1 MKPIERMRK
10 LLNSLPKSD
19 QTLGEQFI
27 QSRDFESLK
36 DLVDSAIYKVRKH
49 KARKDGEGGVP
60 PKQEYLDVDLTEL
73 SNLKAEVDVYL
84 TQLEV
89 PSNEWEEDIEEEYY
103 DEEY

>member
-10 LLNSLPKSD
+10 LLSSLPKSD
-19 QTLGEQFI
+19 ITLGEQFI
-27 QSRDFESLK
+27 QRRDFESLK
-36 DLVDSAIYKVRKH
+36 DLVDSAIYKVRKNI
-49 KARKDGEGGVP
+49 KSEN

-89 PSNEWEEDIEEEYY
+89 PSNEWEEDLEDDYDYGEEY
-103 DEEY
+103 

>member
-1 MKPIERMRK
+1 MRK

-19 QTLGEQFI
+19 ITLGEQFI

-36 DLVDSAIYKVRKH
+36 DLVDSAIYKVRKY
-49 KARKDGEGGVP
+49 KARKDEEGGVS

-103 DEEY
+103 GEEF

>member
-36 DLVDSAIYKVRKH
+36 DLVDSAIYKTRKNI
-49 KARKDGEGGVP
+49 RSEN
-60 PKQEYLDVDLTEL
+60 PKEEYLEVDLTEL

-89 PSNEWEEDIEEEYY
+89 PTKEWDDEDPLRDDYDYGEEY
-103 DEEY
+103 